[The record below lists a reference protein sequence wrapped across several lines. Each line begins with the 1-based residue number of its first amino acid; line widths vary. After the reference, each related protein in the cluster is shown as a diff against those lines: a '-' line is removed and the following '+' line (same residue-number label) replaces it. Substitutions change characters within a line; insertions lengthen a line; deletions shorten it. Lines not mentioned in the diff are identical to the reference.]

1 MFYVWTRDDCM
12 DIFDYIMYSTLCINQ
27 CILGRNEA
35 GQLGHGNVTRVD
47 NPTEVSALD
56 GLNIIY
62 VAIGK
67 QHTLFVTGKVFWAS
81 QYLQLVGRLQWA
93 SERYFSASLSSN
105 NLHFICAFANIS
117 VNSFI

>member
-1 MFYVWTRDDCM
+1 
-12 DIFDYIMYSTLCINQ
+12 MYSTLCINQ

-56 GLNIIY
+56 GLNIIN

-67 QHTLFVTGKVFWAS
+67 QHTLFVTGKKVFWVSPYTGLTKAGKVGDFFA
-81 QYLQLVGRLQWA
+81 LVSMKSPNFCQKA
-93 SERYFSASLSSN
+93 KF
-105 NLHFICAFANIS
+105 
-117 VNSFI
+117 

>member
-1 MFYVWTRDDCM
+1 M
-12 DIFDYIMYSTLCINQ
+12 YIMYSTLCINQ

-56 GLNIIY
+56 GLNIIN

-67 QHTLFVTGKVFWAS
+67 QHTLFVTGKKVF
-81 QYLQLVGRLQWA
+81 
-93 SERYFSASLSSN
+93 
-105 NLHFICAFANIS
+105 
-117 VNSFI
+117 

>member
-1 MFYVWTRDDCM
+1 MKFSMSGLEMTAWHVWM
-12 DIFDYIMYSTLCINQ
+12 YIMYSTLCINQ

-56 GLNIIY
+56 GLNIIN

-67 QHTLFVTGKVFWAS
+67 QHTLFVTGKKVFWAS
-81 QYLQLVGRLQWA
+81 PYLQLVGRLQWA
-93 SERYFSASLSSN
+93 SERYFSAIRLC
-105 NLHFICAFANIS
+105 LHII
-117 VNSFI
+117 V